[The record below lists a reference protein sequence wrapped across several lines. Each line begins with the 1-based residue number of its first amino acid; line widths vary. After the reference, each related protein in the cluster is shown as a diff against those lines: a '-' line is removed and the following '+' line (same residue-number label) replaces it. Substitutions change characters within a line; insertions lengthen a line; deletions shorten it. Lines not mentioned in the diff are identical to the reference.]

1 MIVLIVKK
9 RSLSLDDLRDM
20 NADEISAYL
29 DQKGIGG
36 TVKRLVRMVRMREKG
51 FIQIPYYEVTG
62 ELQPVTNSIIRVSV
76 HIHCDYE
83 WTLRTHGPVSVVI
96 D

>member
-36 TVKRLVRMVRMREKG
+36 TVKRLVRMVRMREKD
-51 FIQIPYYEVTG
+51 FI
-62 ELQPVTNSIIRVSV
+62 
-76 HIHCDYE
+76 
-83 WTLRTHGPVSVVI
+83 
-96 D
+96 